1 MHVHRGVGGGRLLV
15 GRLFLVVCAA
25 SLILV
30 NSVVV
35 AESPS
40 KPPLAT
46 SVSMELALQSNSA
59 PLASP
64 SPGVWALLGSQPPGR
79 DGHGFVYDSKA
90 DRFIVFGGAI
100 TATGFTNSTWT
111 YDYANNSWANITPRV
126 GPSPRSGA
134 GMTYDSAADRVILF
148 GGVVSSSSAVGD
160 TWVFDY
166 SNDTWTNRAPGT
178 APAARGLPNMVYD
191 SGAD

>member
-15 GRLFLVVCAA
+15 ARLFLAVCAV

-40 KPPLAT
+40 KPSLAT
-46 SVSMELALQSNSA
+46 TVSVELALQSNSA

-64 SPGVWALLGSQPPGR
+64 SPGVWTLLGSKPPGR

-100 TATGFTNSTWT
+100 TATGFTNSTWSYEYT
-111 YDYANNSWANITPRV
+111 NNTWTNITPRV
-126 GPSPRSGA
+126 GPSPRAGA
-134 GMTYDSAADRVILF
+134 GMAYDSPADRVILF
-148 GGVVSSSSAVGD
+148 GGVISSTGSVGG

-166 SNDTWTNRAPGT
+166 SDHTWTNRAPGR
-178 APAARGLPNMVYD
+178 APPPRGLPNMAYGL
-191 SGAD
+191 GAD